1 MSLLAAE
8 LKKLCDDAG
17 VEEEAQEFLSVKMIR
32 HTSTLANLAIDEES
46 YVDVLVKPLSD
57 GITIGART
65 FKAKS
70 SAAVTRATILALV
83 EDAKRVRKNTTISA
97 TLSTPPSAT
106 HLATAAPAT
115 TTSDTDKAPK
125 TLPKNAWQNK
135 IKRWEESYTPNRVFP
150 ARVLLGAESV
160 LARMIWEHENKCY
173 TLLQLGEIMQFRSF
187 TAMDEI
193 NKLATRDFDKALEI
207 RAYNSIGTKRQKVFE
222 PNSILTICDSLD
234 AAKWAFVFCEYA
246 KEEEAGAY
254 TNFFVLL
261 ARRHT
266 NELDK
271 IRDLWNSAYW
281 RISEDMRM
289 SHSFA
294 EATKSIMTDNSWIR
308 DQLSKNI
315 KRQRQDEDLPNGK
328 RHKGSKGKGKGNKNH
343 QHKSGGRD
351 DHQQQWNTWHNYN
364 DWSQQTKPQKGKG
377 KGKGKHQKKQAAW

>member
-1 MSLLAAE
+1 
-8 LKKLCDDAG
+8 
-17 VEEEAQEFLSVKMIR
+17 VV
-32 HTSTLANLAIDEES
+32 
-46 YVDVLVKPLSD
+46 
-57 GITIGART
+57 
-65 FKAKS
+65 
-70 SAAVTRATILALV
+70 
-83 EDAKRVRKNTTISA
+83 
-97 TLSTPPSAT
+97 
-106 HLATAAPAT
+106 
-115 TTSDTDKAPK
+115 
-125 TLPKNAWQNK
+125 
-135 IKRWEESYTPNRVFP
+135 P

-207 RAYNSIGTKRQKVFE
+207 RADNSIGTKKQKVFE

-246 KEEEAGAY
+246 KEEEALAY

-281 RISEDMRM
+281 RMSEDMRM

-308 DQLSKNI
+308 DQLAKNV
-315 KRQRQDEDLPNGK
+315 KRHRPDDDLPNGK

-343 QHKSGGRD
+343 QYKPGGRD
-351 DHQQQWNTWHNYN
+351 DQQQQWNTWHNYN
-364 DWSQQTKPQKGKG
+364 DWNQQTKPQKGKG
-377 KGKGKHQKKQAAW
+377 KGKGKYQKKHAAW